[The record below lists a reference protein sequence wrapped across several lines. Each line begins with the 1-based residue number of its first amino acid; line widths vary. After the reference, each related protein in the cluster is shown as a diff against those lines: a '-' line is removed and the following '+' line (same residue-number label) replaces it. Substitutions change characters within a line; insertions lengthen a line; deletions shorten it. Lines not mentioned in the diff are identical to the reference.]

1 MTTTYALHRALLIA
15 RNRTAFH
22 VDDGGIAWAEVGD
35 RIARLAGACAALG
48 LRRGDRVAVLMLNQH
63 RYLELY
69 FACAWAGMVIV
80 PLNSRWAAE
89 ENEAAVR
96 DSRASLLVVDSAFAA
111 QGEAIAAGVGDLP
124 LVHGDDT
131 PCPVETP
138 MLDYEQLI
146 AGHRPAEDVRAEA
159 GELAGIFYTGG
170 TTGRSK
176 GVMLSHGNLM
186 ANARNFTLEGFSARG
201 IYLSAA
207 PMFHLANAGA
217 MYASF
222 LGGASHAFLRLFT
235 PEALARAIERFRV
248 TDTLLVPTMLQMLVD
263 LPGLEQIDLGA
274 LQRILYGASPISEAV
289 LDRAIAALPRTQFIQ
304 AYGMTEMS
312 AGVTVLP
319 WEDHLGKGR
328 KAGLHRSAGRPI
340 HFVDVKIVDPEGR
353 TVEPGVVGE
362 IVARGETLMMGY
374 WEQPQETAKAVVDGW
389 MHTGDGGY
397 MNEDG
402 YVFVVDRIKD
412 MIITGGENVY
422 SAEVENIIA
431 RHPAVAQCA
440 VIGLPDPMWGE
451 RVHAVIMLKPGAT
464 LTLDELTGFC
474 REHIAAYKCPRGATI
489 GDVPLPLSGAGK
501 ILKRQL
507 RETLGAPSGL

>member
-1 MTTTYALHRALLIA
+1 MTTTYALHRALQIA

-22 VDDGGIAWAEVGD
+22 LDDRVMAWAEVGD
-35 RIARLAGACAALG
+35 RVARLASAFAALG
-48 LRRGDRVAVLMLNQH
+48 LGRGDRVAVLMLNQH

-69 FACAWAGMVIV
+69 FACAWAGVVIV

-96 DSRASLLVVDSAFAA
+96 DSRARLLVVDSAFAA
-111 QGEAIAAGVGDLP
+111 QGEAIAASIGDLP
-124 LVHGDDT
+124 LVHGDMT
-131 PCPVETP
+131 PCPAQTP

-146 AGHRPAEDVRAEA
+146 TDHRPTADIRAEA

-222 LGGASHAFLRLFT
+222 LSGASHAFLRVFT
-235 PEALARAIERFRV
+235 PESLAHAIEGFRI

-289 LDRAIAALPRTQFIQ
+289 LDRAIAALPQTQFIQ

-319 WEDHLGKGR
+319 WEDHLGENR

-374 WEQPQETAKAVVDGW
+374 WEQPEETAKAVVDGW

-440 VIGLPDPMWGE
+440 VIGLPDPKWGE
-451 RVHAVIMLKPGAT
+451 SVHAVIMLTPGAA
-464 LTLDELTGFC
+464 LSLDELTSFC
-474 REHIAAYKCPRGATI
+474 REHIAPYKCPRSATI
-489 GDVPLPLSGAGK
+489 GDTPLPLSGAGK

-507 RETLGAPSGL
+507 RETLIAPSGL

>member
-1 MTTTYALHRALLIA
+1 MTTTYVLHRALQIA
-15 RNRTAFH
+15 RRHPAFH
-22 VDDGGIAWAEVGD
+22 LDGRALTWGEVGT
-35 RIARLAGACAALG
+35 RVARLAGAIAALG
-48 LRRGDRVAVLMLNQH
+48 LTRGERVAVLMLNQH

-69 FACAWAGMVIV
+69 LACAWAGVVIV
-80 PLNSRWAAE
+80 PLNSRWARE
-89 ENEAAVR
+89 ENELAVR

-111 QGEAIAAGVGDLP
+111 QGEAIAVSTGDLP
-124 LVHGDDT
+124 LVHADDT
-131 PCPVETP
+131 PCPAS
-138 MLDYEQLI
+138 MLDYEQLV
-146 AGHRPAEDVRAEA
+146 AASDPAEDVRARA
-159 GELAGIFYTGG
+159 DELAGIFYTGG

-186 ANARNFTLEGFSARG
+186 ANARNFTCEGFSARG
-201 IYLSAA
+201 IYLHAA

-222 LGGASHAFLRLFT
+222 LGGASHAFLRLFA
-235 PEALARAIERFRV
+235 PDALAHAIARFRV
-248 TDTLLVPTMLQMLVD
+248 TDTLLVQTMLQMLVD
-263 LPGLEQIDLGA
+263 QPGLAEIDLSS

-289 LDRAIAALPRTQFIQ
+289 LDRAIAALPSAQFIQ

-319 WEDHLGKGR
+319 WEDHLGEGR

-340 HFVDVKIVDPEGR
+340 HFVDVRIADPEGR
-353 TVEPGVVGE
+353 TVPHGVVGE
-362 IVARGETLMMGY
+362 ILARGETLMLGY
-374 WEQPQETAKAVVDGW
+374 WEQPEETDRAIVDGW
-389 MHTGDGGY
+389 MRTGDGGY

-422 SAEVENIIA
+422 SAEVENVIA

-440 VIGLPDPMWGE
+440 VIGLPDPKWGE
-451 RVHAVIMLKPGAT
+451 AVHAVIMLKPGAS
-464 LTLDELTGFC
+464 LTLDELTSFC
-474 REHIAAYKCPRGATI
+474 RQHIAPYKCPRGATI
-489 GDVPLPLSGAGK
+489 GDTPLPLSGAGK

-507 RETLGAPSGL
+507 REALADVASA